1 MTLILLTNDDG
12 IQSPGLHA
20 AAKVLKGLGELLV
33 VAPSTQ
39 QTAMGRSFTGRKC
52 ATFEPYPLELDGE
65 PVRAFGLEAS
75 PASVVRHALQAL
87 CADRMPDLIVSGIN
101 YGENVGSC
109 ITCSGTVGAAYEGAG
124 HGIPALAMALQMHP
138 SLVLEHGE
146 ANWDTAAHFTR
157 LFAERLLATPMPA
170 DVDVIKVDVPEGADV
185 NTPWRLT
192 RLSRQRYFFMDLE
205 APHAGSAIGD
215 ARFTTRVEH
224 DTLESDSDVHALI
237 QDKIVAVT
245 PLSLDLT
252 SRAPFGDIQS
262 ALEGR

>member
-20 AAKVLKGLGELLV
+20 AARALMGLGELLV

-52 ATFEPYPLELDGE
+52 ATFVPYPLEIDGT
-65 PVRAFGLEAS
+65 PIRAFGLEAS

-87 CADRMPDLIVSGIN
+87 CADRQPDLIVSGIN

-109 ITCSGTVGAAYEGAG
+109 VTCSGTVGAAYEGAG
-124 HGIPALAMALQMHP
+124 HGIPALAMAQQMHP

-146 ANWDTAAHFTR
+146 ANWDTSAHFTR
-157 LFAERLLATPMPA
+157 VFAERLLRTPMPP
-170 DVDVIKVDVPEGADV
+170 DVDVIKVDVPEGATPE
-185 NTPWRLT
+185 TPWRLT
-192 RLSRQRYFFMDLE
+192 RLSRQRYFFVDLE
-205 APHAGSAIGD
+205 TPHPGSRIGD
-215 ARFTTRVEH
+215 GRFTTRVEH
-224 DTLESDSDVHALI
+224 DTLEADSDVHALV
-237 QDKIVAVT
+237 QDQVVSVT

-252 SRAPFGDIQS
+252 SRSPFEAIQE
-262 ALEGR
+262 ALEA